1 LFLFRQLKHKEEA
14 KHHATRDSDLRP
26 SSAKF
31 HHNTTGDEDDEYQDE
46 ERGTELV
53 DRTST
58 LNRMQTME
66 VDLNAPPPP
75 VITMPGNNKQRRKS
89 SMFDYFF
96 GEDTPTDSNQGTEA
110 STPAVRYKV
119 QGKRILD
126 VDLDVIPDGK
136 LCLVIFLHFLKA
148 VILFLSVFG
157 IYRCPGFKLY

>member
-1 LFLFRQLKHKEEA
+1 
-14 KHHATRDSDLRP
+14 
-26 SSAKF
+26 
-31 HHNTTGDEDDEYQDE
+31 
-46 ERGTELV
+46 V
-53 DRTST
+53 DRIST

-75 VITMPGNNKQRRKS
+75 VIAMPGNNKQRRKS

-136 LCLVIFLHFLKA
+136 ICLVISYFSQA
-148 VILFLSVFG
+148 VILFLSVFAT
-157 IYRCPGFKLY
+157 YRCSSFKLY